1 MKLTIKEIAPAVRL
15 LEVAKCST
23 LNDNDFNATLKV
35 ANAICPIYSD
45 VQKQEERVRES
56 AKPSDWEEI
65 VELIQKAKK
74 ESITPD
80 EAERVNK
87 AVADYNGKVSK
98 AIADIEAKEY
108 DIDDVVESIEAQT
121 GIRILGIIS
130 LPQMKVAGVN
140 IDTNS
145 NILTLE

>member
-1 MKLTIKEIAPAVRL
+1 MKLTIKEIAPAARL

-98 AIADIEAKEY
+98 ALADIEAKEY
-108 DIDDVVESIEAQT
+108 DIDVEP
-121 GIRILGIIS
+121 
-130 LPQMKVAGVN
+130 LPAGVPAKLLREN
-140 IDTNS
+140 NWAFGAIADLKAVTK
-145 NILTLE
+145 EE

>member
-1 MKLTIKEIAPAVRL
+1 MKLTIKEIAPAARL

-56 AKPSDWEEI
+56 AKPSDWVEI

-108 DIDDVVESIEAQT
+108 DIEVEP
-121 GIRILGIIS
+121 
-130 LPQMKVAGVN
+130 LPAGVPAKLLREN
-140 IDTNS
+140 NWAFGAIADLKAVTK
-145 NILTLE
+145 TE

>member
-1 MKLTIKEIAPAVRL
+1 MKLTIKEIAPAARL

-45 VQKQEERVRES
+45 VAKQEERVRES

-98 AIADIEAKEY
+98 ALADIEAKEY
-108 DIDDVVESIEAQT
+108 DIEVEP
-121 GIRILGIIS
+121 
-130 LPQMKVAGVN
+130 LPAGVPAKLLREN
-140 IDTNS
+140 NWAFGAIADLKAVTK
-145 NILTLE
+145 TE

>member
-1 MKLTIKEIAPAVRL
+1 MKLTIKEIAPAARL

-45 VQKQEERVRES
+45 VAKQEERVRES

-98 AIADIEAKEY
+98 ALADIEAKEY
-108 DIDDVVESIEAQT
+108 DIDVQP
-121 GIRILGIIS
+121 
-130 LPQMKVAGVN
+130 LPAGVPAKLLREN
-140 IDTNS
+140 NWTFGAIADLKAVTK
-145 NILTLE
+145 EE

>member
-1 MKLTIKEIAPAVRL
+1 MKLTIKEIAPAARL

-35 ANAICPIYSD
+35 ANAICPIYAD
-45 VQKQEERVRES
+45 VAKQEERVRES

-98 AIADIEAKEY
+98 ALADIEAKEY
-108 DIDDVVESIEAQT
+108 DIDVQP
-121 GIRILGIIS
+121 
-130 LPQMKVAGVN
+130 LPAGVPAKLLREN
-140 IDTNS
+140 NWPFGVIADLKAVTKA
-145 NILTLE
+145 E

>member
-1 MKLTIKEIAPAVRL
+1 MKLTIKEIAPAARL

-45 VQKQEERVRES
+45 VAKQEERVRES

-80 EAERVNK
+80 EAERVNE

-98 AIADIEAKEY
+98 ALADIEAKEY
-108 DIDDVVESIEAQT
+108 DIDVEP
-121 GIRILGIIS
+121 
-130 LPQMKVAGVN
+130 LPAGVPAKLLREN
-140 IDTNS
+140 NWPFVAIADLKAVTKA
-145 NILTLE
+145 E

>member
-1 MKLTIKEIAPAVRL
+1 MKLTIKEIAPAARL

-35 ANAICPIYSD
+35 ANAICPIYAD
-45 VQKQEERVRES
+45 VAKQEERVRES

-108 DIDDVVESIEAQT
+108 DIDVEP
-121 GIRILGIIS
+121 
-130 LPQMKVAGVN
+130 LPAGVPAKLLREN
-140 IDTNS
+140 NWAFGAIADLKPITAK
-145 NILTLE
+145 E

>member
-1 MKLTIKEIAPAVRL
+1 MKLTIKEIAPAARL
-15 LEVAKCST
+15 LEAAKCSI

-108 DIDDVVESIEAQT
+108 DIDVEP
-121 GIRILGIIS
+121 
-130 LPQMKVAGVN
+130 LPAGVPAKLLREN
-140 IDTNS
+140 NWMFGAIADLKAVTKA
-145 NILTLE
+145 E

>member
-1 MKLTIKEIAPAVRL
+1 MKLTIKEIAPAARL

-35 ANAICPIYSD
+35 ANAICPIYAD
-45 VQKQEERVRES
+45 VAKQEERIRES
-56 AKPSDWEEI
+56 AKTADWEEI

-98 AIADIEAKEY
+98 ALADIEAKEY
-108 DIDDVVESIEAQT
+108 DIDVEP
-121 GIRILGIIS
+121 
-130 LPQMKVAGVN
+130 LPAGVPAKLLREN
-140 IDTNS
+140 NWAFGAIADLKPITAK
-145 NILTLE
+145 E

>member
-1 MKLTIKEIAPAVRL
+1 MKLTIKEIAPAAQL
-15 LEVAKCST
+15 LAQAKCST
-23 LNDNDFNATLKV
+23 LTDNDFNATLKV

-98 AIADIEAKEY
+98 ALADIEAKEY
-108 DIDDVVESIEAQT
+108 DIEVEP
-121 GIRILGIIS
+121 
-130 LPQMKVAGVN
+130 LPACVPAKLLRENNWPFGAIADLKAV
-140 IDTNS
+140 TK
-145 NILTLE
+145 TE

>member
-1 MKLTIKEIAPAVRL
+1 MKLTIKEIAPAARL

-108 DIDDVVESIEAQT
+108 DIGVEP
-121 GIRILGIIS
+121 
-130 LPQMKVAGVN
+130 LPAGVPAKLLREN
-140 IDTNS
+140 NWTFGAIADLKAVTKA
-145 NILTLE
+145 E

>member
-1 MKLTIKEIAPAVRL
+1 MKLTIKEIAPAARL
-15 LEVAKCST
+15 LEQAKCST

-108 DIDDVVESIEAQT
+108 DIEVEP
-121 GIRILGIIS
+121 
-130 LPQMKVAGVN
+130 LPAAVPAKLLRENNWAFGAIADLKAV
-140 IDTNS
+140 TKK
-145 NILTLE
+145 E

>member
-1 MKLTIKEIAPAVRL
+1 MKLTIKEIAPAARL

-35 ANAICPIYSD
+35 ANAICPIYAD

-98 AIADIEAKEY
+98 ALADIEAKEY
-108 DIDDVVESIEAQT
+108 DIDVEP
-121 GIRILGIIS
+121 
-130 LPQMKVAGVN
+130 LPAGVPAKLLREN
-140 IDTNS
+140 NWAFGAIADLKAVTKA
-145 NILTLE
+145 E

>member
-1 MKLTIKEIAPAVRL
+1 MKLTIKEIAPAARL

-23 LNDNDFNATLKV
+23 LNDTDFNATLKV

-108 DIDDVVESIEAQT
+108 DIEVEP
-121 GIRILGIIS
+121 
-130 LPQMKVAGVN
+130 LPAGVPAKLLREN
-140 IDTNS
+140 NWPFGAIADLKAVTK
-145 NILTLE
+145 TE

>member
-1 MKLTIKEIAPAVRL
+1 MKLTIKEIAPAARL

-45 VQKQEERVRES
+45 VAKQEERVRES

-108 DIDDVVESIEAQT
+108 DIDVEP
-121 GIRILGIIS
+121 
-130 LPQMKVAGVN
+130 LPASVPAKLLRENNWPFGAIADLKAVTKA
-140 IDTNS
+140 
-145 NILTLE
+145 E

>member
-1 MKLTIKEIAPAVRL
+1 MKLTIKEIAPAARL

-108 DIDDVVESIEAQT
+108 DIDVEP
-121 GIRILGIIS
+121 
-130 LPQMKVAGVN
+130 LPAGVPAKLLREN
-140 IDTNS
+140 NWAFGAIADLKAVTK
-145 NILTLE
+145 TE

>member
-1 MKLTIKEIAPAVRL
+1 MKLTIKEIAPAARL

-45 VQKQEERVRES
+45 VAKQEERVRES

-74 ESITPD
+74 ESISPD

-108 DIDDVVESIEAQT
+108 DIDVEP
-121 GIRILGIIS
+121 
-130 LPQMKVAGVN
+130 LPAAVPAKLLRENNWPFGAIADLKAVTKA
-140 IDTNS
+140 
-145 NILTLE
+145 E

>member
-1 MKLTIKEIAPAVRL
+1 MKLTIKEIAPAARL

-45 VQKQEERVRES
+45 VAKQEERVRES

-98 AIADIEAKEY
+98 ALADIEAKEY
-108 DIDDVVESIEAQT
+108 DIDVEP
-121 GIRILGIIS
+121 
-130 LPQMKVAGVN
+130 LPAGVPAKLLREN
-140 IDTNS
+140 NWAFGAIADLKAVTK
-145 NILTLE
+145 EE